1 MMPRTP
7 ARISQAD
14 INRAI
19 RAARQAGA
27 IVVEVQPTGVIRIL
41 LDEAAP
47 VAPQKQ
53 SSDDDIV
60 L

>member
-1 MMPRTP
+1 MPRTP

-27 IVVEVQPTGVIRIL
+27 AAVEVQPSGVIRIL
-41 LDEAAP
+41 LDETPP
-47 VAPQKQ
+47 VAPEKQ
-53 SSDDDIV
+53 SPDDDIV

>member
-1 MMPRTP
+1 MSRTP
-7 ARISQAD
+7 ARITQAD

-27 IVVEVQPTGVIRIL
+27 AVVEVQPSGAIRIL
-41 LDEAAP
+41 LNAPP
-47 VAPQKQ
+47 VAPEKQ
-53 SSDDDIV
+53 TGDDDIA

>member
-1 MMPRTP
+1 MSRTP

-27 IVVEVQPTGVIRIL
+27 TAVEVQPSGVIRIL
-41 LDEAAP
+41 LDEAPP
-47 VAPQKQ
+47 VAPEKQ
-53 SSDDDIV
+53 SPDDDIV

>member
-1 MMPRTP
+1 MPRTP

-27 IVVEVQPTGVIRIL
+27 AAVEVQPSGVIRIL
-41 LDEAAP
+41 LDAP
-47 VAPQKQ
+47 PVEPEKQ
-53 SSDDDIV
+53 SPDDIV

>member
-1 MMPRTP
+1 MSRRP
-7 ARISQAD
+7 ALHTQAD

-27 IVVEVQPTGVIRIL
+27 AFVEVLSDGTIRIR
-41 LDEAAP
+41 LDAPP
-47 VAPQKQ
+47 VAPTA
-53 SSDDDIV
+53 DPPDEDFT

>member
-27 IVVEVQPTGVIRIL
+27 AAIEVQPSGVIRIL
-41 LDEAAP
+41 LVEAPP
-47 VAPQKQ
+47 VAPEKQ
-53 SSDDDIV
+53 SPDDDIV

>member
-1 MMPRTP
+1 MPRTP

-27 IVVEVQPTGVIRIL
+27 SAVEVQPSGTIRIL
-41 LDEAAP
+41 LVEAPP
-47 VAPQKQ
+47 VVPEKQ
-53 SSDDDIV
+53 SPDDDIV

>member
-1 MMPRTP
+1 MPRTP

-14 INRAI
+14 INRAL

-27 IVVEVQPTGVIRIL
+27 AAVEVQPSGVIRIL
-41 LDEAAP
+41 LDEAPA
-47 VAPQKQ
+47 VAPERQ
-53 SSDDDIV
+53 SPDHEIV